1 MQYCRNLRQ
10 LKEPLHQK
18 VPQQFCPHLG
28 CLFERQ
34 RKPLI
39 LEEVGFAVSAEEL
52 VLQLV
57 FVEGNPAVVVDQIPA
72 VAGEEIPVAVVEVEQ
87 SLVVV
92 VAVLAVVVKMNQSVH
107 Q

>member
-1 MQYCRNLRQ
+1 MYKN
-10 LKEPLHQK
+10 KEK
-18 VPQQFCPHLG
+18 
-28 CLFERQ
+28 EIT
-34 RKPLI
+34 LI
-39 LEEVGFAVSAEEL
+39 LEEVGSAVSAEEL

-57 FVEGNPAVVVDQIPA
+57 FVEGNPAVVVDQILA
-72 VAGEEIPVAVVEVEQ
+72 VVGEEIPVAVVEVEQ

>member
-1 MQYCRNLRQ
+1 MYKN
-10 LKEPLHQK
+10 KEK
-18 VPQQFCPHLG
+18 VIT
-28 CLFERQ
+28 
-34 RKPLI
+34 LI